1 MAEDRVVEQR
11 AAPLL
16 GEPRPAQYPDSDGLP
31 MAENDEHWEAI
42 MSIRTPLQQLFR
54 GCADTYVT
62 GDLLLYY
69 RKNDRRRSVAPDVMV
84 VKGVD
89 PGPRRSYVLWEEGRP
104 PDFVVEVHSLDSR
117 EYDRGDK
124 RELYASLGVREY
136 FVFDPLYE
144 EKGRAGD
151 LRGYR
156 LWGGRLVESEARGE
170 LRSEEL
176 ELSLRAEGKRVRV
189 RDLRTGQDLPWF
201 DEEAAAREAAER
213 RRDEEAELRRA
224 AEARI
229 ANLEALLQD
238 AKALLRKPVGE

>member
-1 MAEDRVVEQR
+1 
-11 AAPLL
+11 
-16 GEPRPAQYPDSDGLP
+16 
-31 MAENDEHWEAI
+31 

-54 GCADTYVT
+54 GCADTYVS
-62 GDLLLYY
+62 GDLLLYF

-89 PGPRRSYVLWEEGRP
+89 PGPKRSYVLREEGRP
-104 PDFVVEVHSLDSR
+104 PDFVVEVHSPDSR

-136 FVFDPLYE
+136 FGFDLLYE

-170 LRSEEL
+170 PRSEEL
-176 ELSLRAEGKRVRV
+176 ELSMRAEGKRVRV

-201 DEEAAAREAAER
+201 DK
-213 RRDEEAELRRA
+213 EAEARQA
-224 AEARI
+224 AEARV
-229 ANLEALLQD
+229 AHLEALLRD
-238 AKALLRKPVGE
+238 ANALPRKPVGQ